1 MGLASTGLGLFSS
14 NSSTSRKLGRKTTR
28 LADTQS
34 QVAMNRANRAKEDFY
49 EDSQRAKLQ
58 LNENLAARGMG
69 FSTHAADQRQAFQ
82 NDFDRMENALGED
95 QTMANQGADLHDYQ
109 QKAGKRF
116 RSLEVISSILG
127 LSDSAFGALS
137 GLPTGNGQGLGAE
150 TGTSGLDAA
159 HWE

>member
-116 RSLEVISSILG
+116 RSLEVISNILG
-127 LSDSAFGALS
+127 MGESAAAVGMGMFGAP
-137 GLPTGNGQGLGAE
+137 GGGAG